1 MSHQP
6 DTSPV
11 VEAPRIEYDGRPLD
25 SFDKTTLCAMIA
37 DLIAQLDA
45 ADVEVASLRRE
56 VERMR
61 SATGKGFTR
70 GR

>member
-1 MSHQP
+1 MNDRINAASAEEP
-6 DTSPV
+6 
-11 VEAPRIEYDGRPLD
+11 PRIEYDGRPLD

-45 ADVEVASLRRE
+45 ADVEVASLRRQ